1 MSPISPGA
9 RKAAAVAAE
18 AGVLS
23 GLERDGQANGQ
34 LAGGELAR
42 FLLGALLDST
52 TDQIYF
58 KDCDSRFVRISR
70 ALAVKFGM
78 SGAEEAIGKTDFDFF
93 SEEHAQLAFADEQR
107 IIGGGEPVVGIEEK
121 ETWEDGREEWVST
134 SKMALCAEGG
144 AIIGTFGIS
153 RDITVEKLQRDE
165 IERQGERLQRA
176 LADAEKTQQ
185 ELQETLGE
193 LHVAQSERLELLVR
207 TGEAAEEERRRI
219 AADLHDGPIQKITAT
234 AFSVDL
240 LINRLTRGD
249 ATDDLAQQIR
259 DQLAGEIES
268 LRGMMAE
275 LRPPIL
281 DERGLAAAISAAA
294 AELLPSDTTC
304 VVTDRTDAARFMSDV
319 ETAAHRIA
327 REALANVR
335 KHAHATRVEIDL
347 DHVGDSLRVRIADDG
362 VGFNPTAENPGTEHF
377 GLTSMRERVASLAG
391 ELRIDSSPAAGT
403 QLEAS
408 MPWKPRPPAAPTDG
422 RG

>member
-1 MSPISPGA
+1 DGDTPSIRRRGGGMSPISPGA

-219 AADLHDGPIQKITAT
+219 AADL
-234 AFSVDL
+234 

-281 DERGLAAAISAAA
+281 DERGLAAAISAA
-294 AELLPSDTTC
+294 
-304 VVTDRTDAARFMSDV
+304 
-319 ETAAHRIA
+319 
-327 REALANVR
+327 
-335 KHAHATRVEIDL
+335 
-347 DHVGDSLRVRIADDG
+347 
-362 VGFNPTAENPGTEHF
+362 
-377 GLTSMRERVASLAG
+377 
-391 ELRIDSSPAAGT
+391 
-403 QLEAS
+403 
-408 MPWKPRPPAAPTDG
+408 
-422 RG
+422 

>member
-1 MSPISPGA
+1 GMSPISPGA

-176 LADAEKTQQ
+176 LADAEKTQH

-207 TGEAAEEERRRI
+207 TVEAAEEERRRI

-249 ATDDLAQQIR
+249 STDDLAQQIR

-319 ETAAHRIA
+319 
-327 REALANVR
+327 
-335 KHAHATRVEIDL
+335 
-347 DHVGDSLRVRIADDG
+347 
-362 VGFNPTAENPGTEHF
+362 
-377 GLTSMRERVASLAG
+377 
-391 ELRIDSSPAAGT
+391 
-403 QLEAS
+403 
-408 MPWKPRPPAAPTDG
+408 
-422 RG
+422 